1 MTSIDRY
8 VSLRSPLRHRL
19 QTQNKRCTALKIS
32 VVWTISVCIAG
43 PLFVLSML
51 HQTSTVAKGVEDDD
65 EEDEGVVQYKGC
77 GAETQ
82 AFVVSAT
89 VASFY
94 VPLMIMTVMYALTVR
109 ALKRQLYEQRCLTV
123 NNSSSFSNNSSFKDH
138 QRSPSTP
145 ADASSTLPLSWSLFQ
160 LDTDAAAATASATAA
175 DQDHHLIV
183 PRSVSSSTIEV
194 SASFSSNTPRIDRRR
209 CWSPSFDLTRLRSC
223 PAESSKHRTLS
234 PPPSLGAP
242 RPDTSDLLSLTPPAA
257 ASVAHS
263 RLQRA
268 ASSRGRRHGLE
279 VPVNSVCLTQRGPL
293 RGATGLD
300 RGRRAVLVLGI
311 LFAVFVVFYLPF
323 FGVYVI
329 SATCTR
335 CRRYISERVITA
347 FEWLQYSGSMVN
359 PFVYHA
365 FNPDFQRAF
374 HKLLRCRR
382 S

>member
-8 VSLRSPLRHRL
+8 VSLRSPLRHRS

-51 HQTSTVAKGVEDDD
+51 VDQPMTTATTEGDHDDD
-65 EEDEGVVQYKGC
+65 DGIVQYKGC
-77 GAETQ
+77 GPETQ
-82 AFVVSAT
+82 TFVLSAT

-123 NNSSSFSNNSSFKDH
+123 NNTSSFSNNSSFKDH
-138 QRSPSTP
+138 HQRSPSSP
-145 ADASSTLPLSWSLFQ
+145 IDGASTLPLSSWSLFQ
-160 LDTDAAAATASATAA
+160 LDTTAAATDQQHERHLAAPTSATE
-175 DQDHHLIV
+175 
-183 PRSVSSSTIEV
+183 TM
-194 SASFSSNTPRIDRRR
+194 ASFSASSPRVNPRR
-209 CWSPSFDLTRLRSC
+209 CCSPSLDRARLGPC
-223 PAESSKHRTLS
+223 TEEGTKHRTLS
-234 PPPSLGAP
+234 PPPSSDVP
-242 RPDTSDLLSLTPPAA
+242 RPDTGDLSSLTPPPKAP
-257 ASVAHS
+257 VAFS

-279 VPVNSVCLTQRGPL
+279 VPANSVCLGQRGPL

-329 SATCTR
+329 NSTCTK
-335 CRRYISERVITA
+335 CRRYISDRIITA

-382 S
+382 P